1 MAVEV
6 KSEASFEAGVSRPL
20 FEFRAIGSIG
30 TYPSYT
36 ATADGQRF
44 LISMIEGNESSA
56 PLTVVVSFAAALKH

>member
-6 KSEASFEAGVSRPL
+6 KSGASFEVGATKPL
-20 FEFRAIGSIG
+20 FEFRAIGSVG

-44 LISMIEGNESSA
+44 MISTIVGNESSA
-56 PLTVVVSFAAALKH
+56 PLTLVVNWTADLKR